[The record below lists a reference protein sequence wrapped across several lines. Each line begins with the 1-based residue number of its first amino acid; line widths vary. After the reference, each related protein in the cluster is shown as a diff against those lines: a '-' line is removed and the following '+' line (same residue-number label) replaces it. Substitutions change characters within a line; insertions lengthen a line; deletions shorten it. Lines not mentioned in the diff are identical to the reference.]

1 MAMAHRRRSL
11 TADNAGLL
19 QRLAEGLDL
28 SPLVA
33 LPGAWPCRRSSYRRR
48 SALWTA
54 FACRKAPRWRS
65 LQRPPEAGPEL
76 DIPRCTRR
84 CVPLASIPGP
94 KPSLEAQPGASLLRG
109 AERCYQL
116 FCSFSGTLM
125 SVGLSSAGLF
135 TSSIFALS
143 LGRLEDN
150 SLRVDAE
157 DAVSAL
163 PELVRCVVQAVNA
176 LPAEVSPW
184 MSFQ

>member
-1 MAMAHRRRSL
+1 MAMAHPRRRL
-11 TADNAGLL
+11 TADNASLL

-54 FACRKAPRWRS
+54 FACRRAPRWRS

-125 SVGLSSAGLF
+125 SVGLPSAGLF
-135 TSSIFALS
+135 TSSIFTLS
-143 LGRLEDN
+143 LGRFEDN
-150 SLRVDAE
+150 SLGVDAE

-163 PELVRCVVQAVNA
+163 PELVRCVV
-176 LPAEVSPW
+176 
-184 MSFQ
+184 